1 MILETT
7 TTEDKLPQIWLQL
20 LNGKLK
26 LTEKELEFVAHIMS
40 LYIQYNRQGLI
51 EPFLSKIV
59 FGAESRKDIC
69 DAVGGLSAQNF
80 NNRLKQLID
89 KRIVIFKEGNYFLEP
104 TLMPQSEITFRF
116 RVVAPKPPKEDDK
129 SGEDIQ

>member
-7 TTEDKLPQIWLQL
+7 TTEDKLPRIWLQL

-26 LTEKELEFVAHIMS
+26 LTEKELEFVSSIIT
-40 LYIQYNRQGLI
+40 LYIQYSRQGLI

-59 FGAESRKDIC
+59 FSADSRKDIC
-69 DAVGGLSAQNF
+69 DTIGGLSAQNF

-89 KRIVIFKEGNYFLEP
+89 KRILILKDGNYSLEP
-104 TLMPQSEITFRF
+104 SLMPQSEVIFRF
-116 RVVAPKPPKEDDK
+116 RVVPPKQKEDDK
-129 SGEDIQ
+129 SGESI